1 MASIDQSGAGVRKE
15 KSIADLVVKGA
26 IALVTAA
33 FFIGAYLQFQVTFWL
48 SLIAALSV
56 YITLLMLHA
65 LMRRSERVDALVSEV
80 NRLEGEIARM
90 QSPDD
95 LGMSGRGRELRP
107 QVVGQQHSALRPGG
121 SAGTGLGIGPAP
133 GMGMGP
139 AFAPAPVSSQPRHDL
154 DSLPPL
160 PERAVPTSGRT
171 PPPPPSLPG
180 QPSLSSSS
188 AQPGP
193 FLEPPLMP
201 GPRSPKA
208 AAPEQMHDYWSFR
221 PTKQAPETPPP
232 RRAQPVPAGNERES
246 DLEAVQGM
254 IKRLADELSVG
265 GEAGS
270 TAPEQSTE
278 KAIHASVSALHT
290 TAETMRASANKA
302 PPAGGSQRERTAP
315 PSMPPPIAAGHTRLS
330 SVAAAISAGRMDVLM
345 RSIIGLAD
353 HKVHH
358 YELVVSPRDEKGA
371 VVPLAVH
378 DPNLGKTGLHP
389 LLDSAR
395 LIRASRVCR
404 SLAEAGQRQC
414 VFMPASGESLSADRF
429 LDELANAYRQR
440 EALAGELVLTFGLAD
455 VKTFGSTEWSALT
468 DMRDLG
474 FRFALDEV
482 TDVDYEFT
490 ALRAAGFAFVKFD
503 GARFQSGASG
513 PAVVTAASQMCRQL
527 TEIGLA
533 VIAGG
538 VRDEAMRAS
547 VLDAGVP
554 LAEGPLFGAPRA
566 VAPDLFAPSGAAA

>member
-1 MASIDQSGAGVRKE
+1 MASIDQSRAGVRKE
-15 KSIADLVVKGA
+15 TSIADLIVKGA

-80 NRLEGEIARM
+80 GRLEGEIARM

-95 LGMSGRGRELRP
+95 LGVPVRGRELRP
-107 QVVGQQHSALRPGG
+107 HASGHQPSTLRTSVGAAIGV
-121 SAGTGLGIGPAP
+121 GPAP

-139 AFAPAPVSSQPRHDL
+139 AFAPAPVPTQLRRDL
-154 DSLPPL
+154 DPLPPL
-160 PERAVPTSGRT
+160 PDRTAPTAGRT
-171 PPPPPSLPG
+171 PPPAPPLPG
-180 QPSLSSSS
+180 QPSLSS

-193 FLEPPLMP
+193 YLEPPPMP
-201 GPRSPKA
+201 APRSAKA

-232 RRAQPVPAGNERES
+232 RRAQPAPAGNERES

-265 GEAGS
+265 AEVGGN
-270 TAPEQSTE
+270 APEQSTE
-278 KAIHASVSALHT
+278 KAIHASVNALHT
-290 TAETMRASANKA
+290 TAETMRASANKS
-302 PPAGGSQRERTAP
+302 PPAVGSQRERAAP

-371 VVPLAVH
+371 AVPLGVH
-378 DPNLGKTGLHP
+378 DPNLNKTGLHP
-389 LLDSAR
+389 LIDSAR
-395 LIRASRVCR
+395 LVRASRVCR

-414 VFMPASGESLSADRF
+414 VFMPASGELLSADRF

-474 FRFALDEV
+474 FRFA
-482 TDVDYEFT
+482 
-490 ALRAAGFAFVKFD
+490 
-503 GARFQSGASG
+503 
-513 PAVVTAASQMCRQL
+513 P
-527 TEIGLA
+527 
-533 VIAGG
+533 
-538 VRDEAMRAS
+538 MRS
-547 VLDAGVP
+547 P
-554 LAEGPLFGAPRA
+554 TSTTSSPRCAP
-566 VAPDLFAPSGAAA
+566 PGSPSSNLMGRGS